1 MARRNNF
8 DSVKEMKKMLNETRK
23 LTLENFILPEEETE
37 VSSEEAAVE
46 DEPQHTRE
54 DVNNIESELIQIRKI
69 ALSVINRL
77 ADQPTSDSYNTMK
90 RIWSLVDKA
99 IDDKNTTASNKELD
113 Y

>member
-1 MARRNNF
+1 MRKQDNF
-8 DSVKEMKKMLNETRK
+8 NSVKEMKKMLNEARK

-37 VSSEEAAVE
+37 VTKEEVPVKE
-46 DEPQHTRE
+46 EPQSSKE
-54 DVNNIESELIQIRKI
+54 DLNNIEAELIQIRKI

-77 ADQPTSDSYNTMK
+77 ADQPTSESYNTMK

-99 IDDKNTTASNKELD
+99 IDDKNSFATKETD